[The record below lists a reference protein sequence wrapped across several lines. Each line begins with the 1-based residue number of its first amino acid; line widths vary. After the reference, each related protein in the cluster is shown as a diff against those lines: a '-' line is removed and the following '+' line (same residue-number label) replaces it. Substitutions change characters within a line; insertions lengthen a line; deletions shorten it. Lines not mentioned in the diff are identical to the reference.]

1 MREDL
6 IEQYFEAST
15 GIQRAMKRR
24 VLAKLQ
30 SESISFAQIGLL
42 FMIDENGSVIS
53 KDLATRMQISRSA
66 IAQLLDGL
74 SELGFITRTE
84 DKKDRRIVH
93 IGLSKKGKGKI
104 KDLEKQR
111 KAIFKELVSGL
122 SDKQL
127 KSAIEINS
135 AMLKQLEK

>member
-1 MREDL
+1 MRENL
-6 IEQYFEAST
+6 IEQYFETST
-15 GIQRAMKRR
+15 GIQRALKRR

-53 KDLATRMQISRSA
+53 KDLATRMQITRSA
-66 IAQLLDGL
+66 IAQLIDGL
-74 SELGFITRTE
+74 SELGFIIRTE
-84 DKKDRRIVH
+84 DKDDRRIVH
-93 IGLSKKGKGKI
+93 ISLSKKGKNKL

-111 KAIFKELVSGL
+111 KAIFKELVSEL

-135 AMLKQLEK
+135 VMLRQLEK

>member
-1 MREDL
+1 MREEL
-6 IEQYFEAST
+6 IEQYFEVST
-15 GIQRAMKRR
+15 AVQRATKRR
-24 VLAKLQ
+24 VLAQLQ

-42 FMIDENGSVIS
+42 FMIHEHQPVIS
-53 KDLATRMQISRSA
+53 KDLATYMQITRSA

-74 SELGFITRTE
+74 SELGLIVKTE

-93 IGLSKKGKGKI
+93 VSLSKKGKNKL

-111 KAIFKELVSGL
+111 KIIFRELVNGL

-127 KSAIEINS
+127 ASAIEIS
-135 AMLKQLEK
+135 SDMLKQLEQ